1 MRSARLVVVAGLLGA
16 LGCATAGRAMFKE
29 PVVTLKDVAVSGV
42 GMSGGAVDV
51 VLSVYNPNGFNLDAT
66 RLTYNLMVDST
77 RFGSGVVE
85 SRFIVQKND
94 SAEVRIPVNF
104 TWTGLGAAARSLFDM
119 GMVNYRVMGDVT
131 VRTDLGNY
139 TIPYDRTG
147 RFTTTGRN

>member
-1 MRSARLVVVAGLLGA
+1 MRSARLVVAGLIVA
-16 LGCATAGRAMFKE
+16 AMGCASAGKAMFKE
-29 PVVTLKDVAVSGV
+29 PVVTLKDVSVSGV

-85 SRFIVQKND
+85 SRFVVQKND

-119 GMVNYRVMGDVT
+119 GTVNYRVMGDVT
-131 VRTDLGNY
+131 VQTGLGNY

-147 RFTTTGRN
+147 RFTTTGR